1 MAQKTFEMMH
11 SRSKKTF
18 KALIA
23 EKSGDTYIQSVKE
36 RTISDLPDHDVL
48 VKVHYSSLNYKDAL
62 SATGNK
68 GVTKEYPFT
77 PGIDAAG
84 VVEESSDDR
93 FKDGDEVIVTS
104 YDLGM
109 NTPGGFGQYISV
121 PGDWIVPL
129 PAGLSI
135 KESMMIGTSGLT
147 AAIGVEK
154 IIKQQIGPADGKVL
168 VTGATGGVGSFAV
181 GLLSQLGYQVIAA
194 TGKMDQADFLN
205 SLGSAEVIHRDE
217 ITNIPDKPLLSG
229 RWIAAI
235 DSVGGEMLD
244 AVIRQ
249 TEHNGVVACCGNV
262 LGHKLH
268 TNVLPFILRGVSL
281 MGVDSG
287 IALMTDRMRIWKLL
301 AKEWKPKFL
310 HKLYRVTELNNLPE
324 EIEQILQGNQVG
336 KVLINVSSG

>member
-1 MAQKTFEMMH
+1 MSSDPQM
-11 SRSKKTF
+11 TF
-18 KALIA
+18 KALVA
-23 EKSGDTYIQSVKE
+23 EKSDDTYIQSVKE
-36 RTISDLPDHDVL
+36 RTLSDLPDYDVL
-48 VKVHYSSLNYKDAL
+48 VKVYYSSLNYKDAL

-68 GVTKEYPFT
+68 GVTKKYPFT

-93 FKDGDEVIVTS
+93 FKPGDDVIVTS

-129 PAGLSI
+129 PAGLSK

-154 IIKQQIGPADGKVL
+154 IIKQQIGPKDGSVL

-194 TGKMDQADFLN
+194 TGKIDQTDFLK
-205 SLGSAEVIHRDE
+205 SLGAAEVIHRDE
-217 ITNIPDKPLLSG
+217 VTNVPDKPLLSAK
-229 RWIAAI
+229 WIAAL
-235 DSVGGEMLD
+235 DTVGGEMLD

-249 TEHNGVVACCGNV
+249 TDHNGVVACCGNV
-262 LGHKLH
+262 LGHELR

-287 IALMTDRMRIWKLL
+287 IALMADRVRIWKLL
-301 AKEWKPKFL
+301 ANEWKPKFL
-310 HKLYRVTELNNLPE
+310 HKLHRETELKKLPE
-324 EIEQILQGNQVG
+324 EIKQILRGKQVG

>member
-1 MAQKTFEMMH
+1 MAQKAFEIMSSDSQM
-11 SRSKKTF
+11 TF
-18 KALIA
+18 KALVA
-23 EKSGDTYIQSVKE
+23 EKSGDTYVQSVKQ
-36 RTISDLPDHDVL
+36 RTLSDLPDHDVL
-48 VKVHYSSLNYKDAL
+48 VNVHYSSLNYKDAL

-84 VVEESSDDR
+84 VIEESRDDR
-93 FKDGDEVIVTS
+93 YKKGDEIVVTS

-129 PAGLSI
+129 PAGLSK

-154 IIKQQIGPADGKVL
+154 IIKQQIGPKDGSVL

-181 GLLSQLGYQVIAA
+181 GLLSQLGYQVVAA
-194 TGKMDQADFLN
+194 TGKMDQTDFLT
-205 SLGSAEVIHRDE
+205 SLGAAEVIHRDK
-217 ITNIPDKPLLSG
+217 ITNVPGKPLLSG
-229 RWIAAI
+229 RWVAAF
-235 DSVGGEMLD
+235 DTVGGEMLD

-249 TEHNGVVACCGNV
+249 TEHNGVIACCGNV
-262 LGHKLH
+262 LGHELH

-287 IALMTDRMRIWKLL
+287 IALMADRLRIWKLL
-301 AKEWKPKFL
+301 SEEWKPQFL
-310 HKLYRVTELNNLPE
+310 EKLHRETGLENLPE
-324 EIEQILQGNQVG
+324 EIQKILQGKQVG
-336 KVLINVSSG
+336 KVLVNVVSG